1 MDNAGGGDHA
11 RRVIV
16 LGAGLAGLSA
26 ARDLESAG
34 ATVTVVEARD
44 RVGGRVHTI
53 TNGLSNRQHAEA
65 GADLNEED
73 QRFVLKLARDLK
85 LKTVRILR
93 GGFGYYTPDRAGRR
107 RIRSGPGAFEESAR
121 RLRRE
126 IDDYCLAGK
135 RWDSAVAVHLAQQ
148 SVADWLDRERV
159 SDAFRASV
167 CALRGFFVADPE
179 DLSLIALVDQFASGG
194 TPGQSRIFR
203 IQGGNERLPRAIAKA
218 LRGEVLLETVVRRIR
233 QNGEGVRITVA
244 TRGRQAEL
252 HAGFCVVTLPAST
265 LRDVLFQPVLPPEQ
279 TRAIA
284 TLRYGAA
291 TRMVLQFEK
300 PFWRRPGQGRAF
312 GSDLPTGA
320 VWDGS
325 EDQRGRSGILS
336 LLAGGKGSRALRE
349 LVAKEGPA
357 GAVSRLSWLGPP
369 TGLLA
374 SRMIS
379 WEDDPWSRGGY
390 AVFDPSF
397 DPRLRAWLARPAG
410 RLVFAGEHTSLA
422 SQGYMNGAIETGRRA
437 AAEIRALW
445 ARPDRQA

>member
-1 MDNAGGGDHA
+1 M
-11 RRVIV
+11 

-65 GADLNEED
+65 GADLIEED
-73 QRFVLKLARDLK
+73 QRFVLKLARELK

-93 GGFGYYTPDRAGRR
+93 AGFGYYTPDRAGRR

-218 LRGEVLLETVVRRIR
+218 LRGEVLLQTVVRRIR
-233 QNGEGVRITVA
+233 QNGAGVRVTVA
-244 TRGRQAEL
+244 DPRAAGGAACRLLRGYA
-252 HAGFCVVTLPAST
+252 AGVDAARCSLPAGSASRADAGNRDAA
-265 LRDVLFQPVLPPEQ
+265 LRRCHPHAAPVREAVLAQAR
-279 TRAIA
+279 T
-284 TLRYGAA
+284 
-291 TRMVLQFEK
+291 
-300 PFWRRPGQGRAF
+300 
-312 GSDLPTGA
+312 
-320 VWDGS
+320 
-325 EDQRGRSGILS
+325 
-336 LLAGGKGSRALRE
+336 GSR
-349 LVAKEGPA
+349 V
-357 GAVSRLSWLGPP
+357 
-369 TGLLA
+369 
-374 SRMIS
+374 
-379 WEDDPWSRGGY
+379 
-390 AVFDPSF
+390 
-397 DPRLRAWLARPAG
+397 RLRPADRCCLGRIRGSARALGNPESA
-410 RLVFAGEHTSLA
+410 RRW
-422 SQGYMNGAIETGRRA
+422 QGRRA
-437 AAEIRALW
+437 RSAS
-445 ARPDRQA
+445 